1 MAKHNEIGKMGEEIA
16 AHWLVRK
23 NFTILERNYNKKCG
37 EIDIVARE
45 TSGKVHFIE
54 VKTVSYETKY
64 DLENAVSRKT
74 WRPEENVHTQKQKK
88 LKNTISIW
96 LNERKYSGDFVIDI
110 AAVRLVLH
118 EKYGSIKFIENVI
131 FE

>member
-1 MAKHNEIGKMGEEIA
+1 MSKHNEIGKMGEEIA

-54 VKTVSYETKY
+54 VKTVSYETRS
-64 DLENAVSRKT
+64 DLYSAVSRKT
-74 WRPEENVHTQKQKK
+74 WRPEENVHKYKQKK

-96 LNERKYSGDFVIDI
+96 LNERKYYGDFVIDI
-110 AAVRLVLH
+110 AAVRLVPR
-118 EKYGSIKFIENVI
+118 EKYGSIKFIKNVI